1 MASKTPPTLRPY
13 LLLTI
18 LILMTAHCLGNDY
31 TPGEQHNY
39 TLEELP
45 EGHYQ
50 YSVWVPKNYDKS
62 REYAVLFYLHG
73 GGRGRHHP
81 NEGKRNMISQRL
93 KDNQNWT
100 DAGYSGNAH
109 GQYGYIHVAPVKPIA
124 RWNAK
129 KFKQLLNHVVSKVSI
144 DEDRVYVTGFSMGGQ
159 GTWHVG
165 CGSDLGYKIAAMIP
179 LGAWGCNEVKR
190 GKTPETCNTTKTPV
204 WVMHC
209 PYDNV
214 SKISEQIPLFK
225 NHLKSGGYGRF
236 TMIPGKGHI
245 SRPRGNDDEG
255 LSMRVAWM
263 LSQSYGT
270 PFNYV
275 IQTNGGVILEA
286 VKGERSFIGDTS
298 RYGFFEPGTE
308 VSITAPATRDNKP
321 FVRWVAL
328 NGTFSNPKSRRTTY
342 KTTQND
348 SELFPIYE
356 TNSAKLTVIGG
367 ISEPKNPSPGDIVT
381 VTANKDEDLR
391 KKDFL
396 FWSTDP
402 PIKITQPY
410 NRSVKFCLPSTDIK
424 VTAKPH
430 L

>member
-1 MASKTPPTLRPY
+1 MHTKTTLPLRAQ
-13 LLLTI
+13 I
-18 LILMTAHCLGNDY
+18 LLMTFALMSAHCLANDY
-31 TPGEQHNY
+31 TPGAQHNY
-39 TLEELP
+39 THKELP
-45 EGHYQ
+45 KDHYQ
-50 YSVWVPKNYDKS
+50 YSVWVPKSYDKS
-62 REYAVLFYLHG
+62 RKYPVLFYLHG
-73 GGRGRHHP
+73 GGRGRNHP
-81 NEGKRNMISQRL
+81 NEGKRNMISRSIV
-93 KDNQNWT
+93 DNQNWT

-109 GQYGYIHVAPVKPIA
+109 GQYGYVHVAPVKPVA
-124 RWNAK
+124 RWNAE
-129 KFKQLLNHVVSKVSI
+129 KFKKLLSHVMSKVNI
-144 DEDRVYVTGFSMGGQ
+144 DENRVYVTGFSMGGQ

-214 SKISEQIPLFK
+214 SRISEQIPLYR
-225 NHLKSGGYGRF
+225 NHLECGGYGRF
-236 TMIPGKGHI
+236 TMIPGRGHI

-286 VKGERSFIGDTS
+286 VKGERPFIGDTS
-298 RYGFFEPGTE
+298 RYGFFEPETE
-308 VSITAPATRDNKP
+308 IRITAPATKNNRP
-321 FVRWVAL
+321 FVRWAAL
-328 NGTFSNPKSRRTTY
+328 DGTFNDSKSRRTIY
-342 KTTQND
+342 KTAQSD
-348 SELFPIYE
+348 CELFPIYK
-356 TNSAKLTVIGG
+356 NDSAKLTVIGG
-367 ISEPKNPSPGDIVT
+367 TSEPKNPSPGDIVT
-381 VTANKDEDLR
+381 VTTNKDNNTG
-391 KKDFL
+391 KKEFL

-402 PIKITQPY
+402 PIEIKRPY
-410 NRSVKFCLPSTDIK
+410 ERSVKFCMPSTDLKI
-424 VTAKPH
+424 TAMPP